1 MSRSS
6 GGVLWFIVGLFIF
19 IAIAFVVSTRHSQ
32 RVEVSSKDAQ
42 HGGDFNGGAMNHET
56 ANSRNINS
64 ETANSGDMDRK
75 SANSNN
81 MDRESAN
88 SKERQHPPLTDPLE
102 YPFFNQTT
110 TVVIHPGFA
119 LLYNEQHEQASW
131 VAYELTRDEL
141 AGTVSRTDKFLP
153 DPKIETGS
161 AINDDYRNSGYD
173 RGHLAPAADLK
184 WSHASMN
191 ASFFYSNMSPQLP
204 GFNRGIWKQAEE
216 LVRKWAN
223 HYGAV
228 YVVTGPVL
236 SNGLPTIG
244 PNNVSIPEYYYKLVI
259 DTALMRSAALLIPHQ
274 SSKRPLA
281 TFLVSIDSVERLTG
295 LDFFHQLNDTFEA
308 SLEKAITPEK
318 WIWE

>member
-1 MSRSS
+1 MSKSSS
-6 GGVLWFIVGLFIF
+6 GILWLIVGLFIL
-19 IAIAFVVSTRHSQ
+19 IAIAFVVSTRQSQ
-32 RVEVSSKDAQ
+32 REEVSAKDAQ
-42 HGGDFNGGAMNHET
+42 HRGDINGGTMNHET
-56 ANSRNINS
+56 ANSRNTNS
-64 ETANSGDMDRK
+64 VSTNSGDMDRV
-75 SANSNN
+75 
-81 MDRESAN
+81 SAN

-102 YPFFNQTT
+102 YPFFDQTT
-110 TVVIHPGFA
+110 TIVIHPGFA

-191 ASFFYSNMSPQLP
+191 ASFYYSNMSPQLP

-259 DTALMRSAALLIPHQ
+259 DTALVRSAALLIPHQ
-274 SSKRPLA
+274 SSKRPLV
-281 TFLVSIDSVERLTG
+281 TFLISIDSVERLTG
-295 LDFFHQLNDTFEA
+295 LDFFHQLNDTFES